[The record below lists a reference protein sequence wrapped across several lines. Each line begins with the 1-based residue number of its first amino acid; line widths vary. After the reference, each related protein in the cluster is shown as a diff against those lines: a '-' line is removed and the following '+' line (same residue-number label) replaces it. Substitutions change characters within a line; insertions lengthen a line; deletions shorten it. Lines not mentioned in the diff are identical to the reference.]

1 MSTYPRLF
9 QRALNIEPPDR
20 VLWAALKATLPAE
33 EVRKVE
39 EAYKAQSR
47 RYQRAS
53 ELNKL
58 ARWVRNNE
66 HQLLNEKQAARLAE
80 RKAILVDPL
89 AYING
94 EDQ

>member
-20 VLWAALKATLPAE
+20 VLWATLRELLTIE
-33 EVRKVE
+33 EFAAVE

-58 ARWVRNNE
+58 ARWVRHNE
-66 HQLLNEKQAARLAE
+66 HRPMSADQMARLE
-80 RKAILVDPL
+80 KRRAILANPL

-94 EDQ
+94 EEL

>member
-9 QRALNIEPPDR
+9 QRALSVEPPDR
-20 VLWAALKATLPAE
+20 VLWAALRELLTIE
-33 EVRKVE
+33 EFAAVE
-39 EAYKAQSR
+39 AAYKAQSR

-80 RKAILVDPL
+80 RKAILDNPL

>member
-20 VLWAALKATLPAE
+20 VLWAALKAALPAE

-58 ARWVRNNE
+58 ARWVRHNE
-66 HQLLNEKQAARLAE
+66 HRALNAEQAARLE
-80 RKAILVDPL
+80 KRRAILADPL